1 MSMSD
6 RSATSPDILQAMPDL
21 DSMHLSDYSAMMSL
35 LRPISLK
42 LDDVIPRVQ
51 RLEAILPRMESLD
64 NVGPEIQQLRLDNEL
79 LLQHTGTIM
88 VHTAPKSKSNCVFCS
103 VEENRDPHYSSRC
116 CKFADPVTRT
126 VQASKLG
133 LCLKCLKPSH
143 GDDCKVACAGCGL
156 GHNQLLCNSKRP
168 HANANN
174 NKRPRN

>member
-6 RSATSPDILQAMPDL
+6 RSATSPDILQAMQDL
-21 DSMHLSDYSAMMSL
+21 DFMHLPDYSTMMSM
-35 LRPISLK
+35 LRQISLK
-42 LDDVIPRVQ
+42 LDDIIPRVQ

-64 NVGPEIQQLRLDNEL
+64 NVGPELQQLRLDNEL

-88 VHTAPKSKSNCVFCS
+88 AHTAPKSNCVFCS
-103 VEENRDPHYSSRC
+103 VEENRDSHYSSRC
-116 CKFADPVTRT
+116 CKFADSVTRT

-156 GHNQLLCNSKRP
+156 GHNQLLCISKRP